1 MNVSH
6 IAVACLVV
14 LGVFGIITST
24 IYSLMVIAGVM
35 RFRRG
40 TGNAQG
46 AAFLPPVSV
55 LKPVHGNEPD
65 LEQNLSSF
73 FEQDYPEFEI
83 LFCARQ
89 ESDLGL
95 AAARRVM
102 ARYPHVKARILTCG
116 EPPWPNAR
124 TYSLEIM
131 RREALYP
138 ILVTADSDVRVTPDY
153 LRAVVQPMR
162 DPQVG
167 MVTSLYRG
175 CTRHGLWARLEAMG
189 MSVEMTSGVLVA
201 NMLEGMKFA
210 LGPSMVMRQSTVEK
224 IGGYEKV
231 AQYYAD
237 DFVLGN
243 WTAAAGEIVVLS
255 HYVVEHHVLNAAFKS
270 SIAHQQGWAT
280 STRFSRPMGHLGEV
294 LTYAV
299 PFGLAG
305 MDWTD
310 VGRSL
315 GMGSRAAGVHN
326 SGPGAAVHDS
336 RQPGGARQSRRAQG
350 MALSAARPDGIHFL
364 GEKLLSHQAAA
375 LSRRPVRVA
384 ARGTAAQIDGVES
397 EPAKACVL
405 PRDVRAKP
413 QAFGWARWL
422 RMCRARPAG
431 IAQAFRCARTRRSF
445 ASGGSSL
452 PCARAFAG

>member
-1 MNVSH
+1 MNLSH

-14 LGVFGIITST
+14 LGIFGVLTST
-24 IYSLMVIAGVM
+24 IYSLMVVAGVM

-40 TGNAQG
+40 ARDVRE
-46 AAFLPPVSV
+46 AAFLPPLSV

-65 LEQNLSSF
+65 LEQNLASF
-73 FEQDYPEFEI
+73 FEQDYPEYEI

-102 ARYPHVKARILTCG
+102 ARYPRVKARILTCG

-124 TYSLEIM
+124 TFSLEVM
-131 RREALYP
+131 RREAQYP
-138 ILVTADSDVRVTPDY
+138 ILVAADSDVRVTPDY

-162 DPQVG
+162 DPRVG

-175 CTRHGLWARLEAMG
+175 CTRHGVWARLEAMG
-189 MSVEMTSGVLVA
+189 MSVEMSSGVLVA

-210 LGPSMVMRQSTVEK
+210 LGPSMVMRQSTVAK

-243 WTAAAGEIVVLS
+243 WTAAAGEVVVLS

-299 PFGLAG
+299 PFGLLAWIGLTLAG
-305 MDWTD
+305 HWAWGAGLLVFTIVDR
-310 VGRSL
+310 VLLCLLVSSL
-315 GMGSRAAGVHN
+315 VVRDRAAV
-326 SGPGAAVHDS
+326 
-336 RQPGGARQSRRAQG
+336 RQAWLYPLRDLMGFIFWVRSYLASRRLHYRG
-350 MALSAARPDGIHFL
+350 DPYELLPEGRL
-364 GEKLLSHQAAA
+364 RKL
-375 LSRRPVRVA
+375 
-384 ARGTAAQIDGVES
+384 T
-397 EPAKACVL
+397 K
-405 PRDVRAKP
+405 
-413 QAFGWARWL
+413 
-422 RMCRARPAG
+422 
-431 IAQAFRCARTRRSF
+431 
-445 ASGGSSL
+445 
-452 PCARAFAG
+452 